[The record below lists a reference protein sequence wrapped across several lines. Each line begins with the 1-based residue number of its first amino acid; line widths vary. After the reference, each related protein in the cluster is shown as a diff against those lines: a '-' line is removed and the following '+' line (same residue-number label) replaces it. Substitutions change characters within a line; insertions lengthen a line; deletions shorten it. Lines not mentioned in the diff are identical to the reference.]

1 MRYLGEFSGAGMLK
15 CDGEEIVRATYELGL
30 FHDER
35 TGLSSSGEIRL
46 SSAVLEA
53 LFGRQNIQ
61 LLTDDGRLLDIRF
74 SGKTL
79 LSASEVA
86 HVDVTGELP
95 TVPHRH

>member
-15 CDGEEIVRATYELGL
+15 CDGEEVVRTTYELEL

-35 TGLSSSGEIRL
+35 AGLSSSGEIRL
-46 SSAVLEA
+46 SATVLEA
-53 LFGRQNIQ
+53 LFGRPNIQ
-61 LLTDDGRLLDIRF
+61 LLTDDGHLLDLRF

-79 LSASEVA
+79 PSASEFA

-95 TVPHRH
+95 AVPQRH